1 MNITANHKN
10 TLDKNCSSA
19 YCGVPL
25 GAALGRV
32 SPKLKVDVK
41 KANGKVPMPNDM

>member
-1 MNITANHKN
+1 M
-10 TLDKNCSSA
+10 L
-19 YCGVPL
+19 P
-25 GAALGRV
+25 ALGRV